1 MKKEYRYSAQSV
13 EEAIKKGLKELNL
26 KEEEV
31 KIEVEEAGNNGI
43 FGLFKKESIVK
54 LTPLDTDFKLSN
66 KNEDIKNTEIIE
78 NFDNKDKSEKEEL
91 NIIERKDDVSEL
103 SKEKVVVKLNKDSDK
118 KQKKEDYI
126 VKNKDQIVNY
136 LENIVKAMGYED
148 ARVDFIDD
156 KDRRY
161 ILNINTEENTSILIG
176 KRGVTLNS
184 LQYLVNNFAKRFS
197 SHYFRLI
204 VDCDEYR
211 ENRKKTL
218 EELAINLAKKSK
230 KIRKSVELEPMNSEE
245 RKIIHNALA
254 GIKNIET
261 ESKGEEPYRYVV
273 ITSK

>member
-118 KQKKEDYI
+118 KEKKEDYI

-211 ENRKKTL
+211 ENRRKTL

>member
-1 MKKEYRYSAQSV
+1 
-13 EEAIKKGLKELNL
+13 
-26 KEEEV
+26 
-31 KIEVEEAGNNGI
+31 
-43 FGLFKKESIVK
+43 
-54 LTPLDTDFKLSN
+54 
-66 KNEDIKNTEIIE
+66 
-78 NFDNKDKSEKEEL
+78 
-91 NIIERKDDVSEL
+91 
-103 SKEKVVVKLNKDSDK
+103 
-118 KQKKEDYI
+118 
-126 VKNKDQIVNY
+126 
-136 LENIVKAMGYED
+136 MGEGG

>member
-211 ENRKKTL
+211 ENRRKTL

>member
-54 LTPLDTDFKLSN
+54 LTPLDTDFKLNN
-66 KNEDIKNTEIIE
+66 KNEDIKNIEIIE
-78 NFDNKDKSEKEEL
+78 NFDNKDKLEKEEL

-118 KQKKEDYI
+118 KEKKEDYI

-211 ENRKKTL
+211 ENRRKTL

>member
-118 KQKKEDYI
+118 KEKKEDYI